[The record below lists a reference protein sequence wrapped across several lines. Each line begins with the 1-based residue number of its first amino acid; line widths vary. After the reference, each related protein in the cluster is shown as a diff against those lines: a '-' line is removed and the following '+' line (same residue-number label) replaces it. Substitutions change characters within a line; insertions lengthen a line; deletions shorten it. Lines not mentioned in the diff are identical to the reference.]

1 MTRLGRGKT
10 LPRLGADS
18 SSVASTF
25 TVVRTRQCPGA
36 CQYSRRP
43 VTMLPMIIRTKI
55 VATMGPASG
64 SLEMMRKLV
73 KAGCDV
79 FRINFSHGSPEH
91 RESYLENI
99 RAVEVEAH
107 EPLAAMADLCGPK
120 IRVRP
125 LKDGQITIE
134 NGQEL
139 TIQRDPA
146 NGEGD
151 RISTTLSEL
160 VDEVENG
167 QIILLDDGRL
177 KLEVVEADPPDEL
190 VCKVIVGG
198 VLRSGKGIN
207 LPHTALKL
215 SALTEKD
222 RADVDWI
229 AKRDLDYVALSFVRS
244 SDDIRQ
250 LRDLLRERG
259 SDAKIVAKI
268 EKPQALEQIEAIVE
282 ESDAVMVAR
291 GDLGVEMDL
300 PRVPVAQKRIA
311 ALCQAAA
318 KPCIIATQMLE
329 SMTDSPTP
337 TRAEVSDVANAVMDY
352 ADAVMLS
359 GETAMGRYPVEAVHT
374 MNDVVTRMQNYHDA
388 TAVPARV
395 TNAAEPI
402 VASLACAVREIIEGL
417 EISAVG
423 VYTATGTTARM
434 LSKSRLCR
442 PILAMAPDVKAVRR
456 MALYYGTT
464 AVQAAPPEH
473 TRDGLAMASRL
484 MVDLGLA
491 KSGERIVVLSG
502 RPIARPGATNTLVV
516 HTIP

>member
-1 MTRLGRGKT
+1 MQPHDGSWLVS
-10 LPRLGADS
+10 DS
-18 SSVASTF
+18 IRFSTEGPA
-25 TVVRTRQCPGA
+25 CPWT
-36 CQYSRRP
+36 QRP
-43 VTMLPMIIRTKI
+43 VTMVAMIIRTKI

-73 KAGCDV
+73 KSGCDV
-79 FRINFSHGSPEH
+79 FRINFSHGTPEH
-91 RESYLENI
+91 RADYLSHI

-120 IRVRP
+120 IRTRP
-125 LKDGQITIE
+125 LKDGQMLLE
-134 NGQEL
+134 EGQEL
-139 TIQRDPA
+139 VIQRDPA
-146 NGEGD
+146 NGEGG
-151 RISTTLSEL
+151 RISTTLAEL

-167 QIILLDDGRL
+167 QLILLDDGRL
-177 KLEVVEADPPDEL
+177 KLKVIEADPPDEL
-190 VCKVIVGG
+190 ICQVIVGG

-222 RADVDWI
+222 KADVEWI
-229 AKRDLDYVALSFVRS
+229 AQRDFDYVALSFVRS
-244 SDDIRQ
+244 PDDIRQ
-250 LRDLLRERG
+250 LRDLLRSHG

-282 ESDAVMVAR
+282 EADAVMVAR

-300 PRVPVAQKRIA
+300 ARVPVAQKRIA

-359 GETAMGRYPVEAVHT
+359 GETAMGRYPVQAVHT
-374 MNDVVTRMQNYHDA
+374 MNNVVARMQAYHDA

-402 VASLACAVREIIEGL
+402 VASLASAVREIIDSL
-417 EISAVG
+417 EIAAVG

-442 PILAMAPDVKAVRR
+442 PILAMAPEVKAVRR

-473 TRDGLAMASRL
+473 TRDVLAMASKL
-484 MVDLGLA
+484 MVDLGIA
-491 KSGERIVVLSG
+491 KSGDRIVVLSG
-502 RPIARPGATNTLVV
+502 RPIAKPGATNTLVV